1 MMRKECRARPLAPD
15 RSAGYPRAR
24 APHGHHPAP
33 KTRLGI
39 SRKMRRIRRR
49 LVRAWRPAGRGCR
62 LGALP
67 RFLTDHFPWPS
78 FASLP
83 KIEADDGLIR
93 AGEGWKALSRV
104 REGALC

>member
-15 RSAGYPRAR
+15 RDAGYPRAR
-24 APHGHHPAP
+24 ASHGHHPAP

-39 SRKMRRIRRR
+39 SRKMRRSRRC
-49 LVRAWRPAGRGCR
+49 LVRASRWEGCR

-67 RFLTDHFPWPS
+67 RFLTDYFPWPS

-93 AGEGWKALSRV
+93 AVEGWKALRRV